1 MSEFKS
7 GAYLNRLKMMQQKEK
22 AQEALEYTRQQ
33 NEEFFDGDE
42 DLDMLKECITKYSKK
57 EIENLD
63 DEGVEK
69 FKTELRD
76 AGFELEPPEYLQV
89 TEKEYFIDMMKYFK
103 ENFEFEDRMEKMIDE
118 FETDIE
124 KINEEL
130 EVTMQQYSNSV
141 VSLMRDEITK
151 NPKFKDTKAGK
162 LYDGI
167 MDAFDNSYTLDTVKE
182 VAHKVNVQ
190 NTIDDY
196 DSESKRESVHK
207 QYKSIIKRLNIQH
220 DMQALFKD
228 IQSKVTDKYD
238 DRPEFLIF
246 LFMKY
251 LAKRGS
257 SVSFSK
263 AKDGVFAAQL
273 VTNLYLL
280 KSNDQDEIIQN
291 KFKHSCEELLDL
303 YLG

>member
-7 GAYLNRLKMMQQKEK
+7 GAYLDRMKMMKQKEK
-22 AQEALEYTRQQ
+22 AEEALNYSRQQ

-42 DLDMLKECITKYSKK
+42 DLDMLKECITKYSVKQINELDAEGIEEFKK
-57 EIENLD
+57 NLA
-63 DEGVEK
+63 E
-69 FKTELRD
+69 
-76 AGFELEPPEYLQV
+76 AGFELEKPDNLHVSDE
-89 TEKEYFIDMMKYFK
+89 EYFKDMMKYFK
-103 ENFEFEDRMEKMIDE
+103 ENFEFEDKMEKMISD

-124 KINEEL
+124 KLNT
-130 EVTMQQYSNSV
+130 EVDNVMKEYSNSV
-141 VSLMRDEITK
+141 VTLMRDEISK

-167 MDAFDNSYTLDTVKE
+167 MASFDNSYTLETVKE
-182 VAHKVNVQ
+182 VAHQINVK
-190 NTIDDY
+190 NTVADY
-196 DSESKRESVHK
+196 DRDSIRENVHK
-207 QYKSIIKRLNIQH
+207 QYKSIMKRLNIQH
-220 DMQALFKD
+220 DMQTLFGD
-228 IQSKVTDKYD
+228 IQSKITDEYN

-246 LFMKY
+246 IFMKY

-257 SVSFSK
+257 SVTFSK

-280 KSNDQDEIIQN
+280 KNDDPDQIIQG
-291 KFKHSCEELLDL
+291 KFKESCKELLDL